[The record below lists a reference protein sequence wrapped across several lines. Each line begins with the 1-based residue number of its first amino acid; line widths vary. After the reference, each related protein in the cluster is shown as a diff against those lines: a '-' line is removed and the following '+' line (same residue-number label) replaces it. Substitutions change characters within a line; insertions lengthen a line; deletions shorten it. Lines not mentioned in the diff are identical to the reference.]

1 MMDAQNYLQDMMLFC
16 FRREEG
22 AVALDK
28 IVLCGNE
35 GVGLQDCHWLGLG
48 RRNCSWIDDHY
59 LSGEEAEALRKTVL
73 RRKGAAGL

>member
-1 MMDAQNYLQDMMLFC
+1 MMDAQNCLQDMTAFC
-16 FRREEG
+16 LPKEEG

-48 RRNCSWIDDHY
+48 RRNCSWIDDIY